1 MAKKY
6 IPNLIERKNWQP
18 FIRNLWRCGDLSEAI
33 NYLAEST
40 IYGSVIFFFL
50 LRGMPLLKSILRDLI
65 ECEYIH
71 NVLSLF
77 LNFFHPPPKNPL

>member
-40 IYGSVIFFFL
+40 IYGSVIFFFPFT
-50 LRGMPLLKSILRDLI
+50 GYAFI
-65 ECEYIH
+65 EEH
-71 NVLSLF
+71 TARSD
-77 LNFFHPPPKNPL
+77 